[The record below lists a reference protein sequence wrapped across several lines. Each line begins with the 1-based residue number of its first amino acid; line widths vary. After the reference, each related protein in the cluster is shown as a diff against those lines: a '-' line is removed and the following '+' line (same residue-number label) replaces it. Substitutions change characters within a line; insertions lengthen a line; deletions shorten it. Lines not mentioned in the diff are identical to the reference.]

1 MNEANLVD
9 ELRAEFQGRLIGP
22 EDTDYDEAR
31 RIWNGMI
38 DKRPTLI
45 AQCAGTSDVVAAVNF
60 AREKNLVVA
69 IRAGGHNVSGNA
81 TCDDGVVID
90 LRPMKGVSVDRDRR
104 IARAEGG
111 VTWGEYDR
119 ETQRH
124 GLASPG
130 GAISTTGIAGLTLGG
145 GFGWLSRSYGLAC
158 DSVVSAEVVTANG
171 EVLTAS
177 ADENPDLFWGI
188 RGGGGNFGVVTRFD
202 YRLQQVGDL
211 YAGLVL
217 YPRSDAREFLRMFA
231 GWTAEAPDELSTMA
245 AFLST
250 PDGDPVVGVFSV
262 YHGPADEGERV
273 LAPLRAFGSPLL
285 DDVGPKPYT
294 VVQQAFDEGFP
305 AGHRNYWKSNYL
317 SAVGDECIDVL
328 VEHADKAPSPMCVV
342 AIEHMI
348 GGAVARVGADDTA
361 FGSREAEYNLLILG
375 ISDDP
380 AIDDANKAWARE
392 MWQAVRPFSTGGVY
406 VNYMDRDES
415 ERIADAYGSTHYAR
429 LVELKKRYDPD
440 NLFRLNQNI
449 APSGKG

>member
-1 MNEANLVD
+1 MSEATLVD

-22 EDTDYDEAR
+22 GDPDYDEAR
-31 RIWNGMI
+31 KIWNGMV
-38 DKRPTLI
+38 DKRPALI
-45 AQCAGTSDVVAAVNF
+45 AQCAGRSDVVAAVNL
-60 AREKNLVVA
+60 ARDKGLAVA
-69 IRAGGHNVSGNA
+69 VRGGGHNVSGNA

-90 LRPMKGVSVDRDRR
+90 LRPMKGVSVDADRR

-145 GFGWLSRSYGLAC
+145 GFGWLSRSYGLVC
-158 DSVVSAEVVTANG
+158 DNVVSAEVVTASG

-177 ADENPDLFWGI
+177 ADENPDLFWAI

-202 YRLQQVGDL
+202 YRLRPVGEL

-217 YPRSDAREFLRMFA
+217 YPRSGAREFLRTYA
-231 GWTAEAPDELSTMA
+231 GVTAEAPDALSTMA
-245 AFLST
+245 AFMST

-262 YHGPADEGERV
+262 YNGPAEEGERV
-273 LAPLRAFGSPLL
+273 LAPLRTFGSPVL

-294 VVQQAFDEGFP
+294 VVQQALDEGFP
-305 AGHRNYWKSNYL
+305 AGNRNYWKSSYL
-317 SAVGDECIDVL
+317 STVGDECIEIL
-328 VEHADKAPSPMCVV
+328 VDQANQAPSPMCVV
-342 AIEHMI
+342 GIEHMI
-348 GGAVARVGADDTA
+348 GGAVARVGAHDNA

-380 AIDDANKAWARE
+380 GLDDAIKVWARGF
-392 MWQAVRPFSTGGVY
+392 WNAVRPFSTGGVY

-415 ERIADAYGSTHYAR
+415 ERIGDAYGSMHYAR
-429 LVELKKRYDPD
+429 LVELKKRYDPG

-449 APSGKG
+449 APSG